1 MRPFKVDVVTAA
13 VIAYVALPCCA
24 RGKPSTIVAALEL
37 APGIPNK
44 TPANVSPVVE
54 EATTAI
60 QNTTPRYGSPN
71 KPIKEKRTTSPVVA
85 PTDGI
90 IPMINPYNV
99 PKISVPN
106 NSIINLTFT

>member
-1 MRPFKVDVVTAA
+1 MLLCLVGQVETHQPLLLHLSLRLVYP
-13 VIAYVALPCCA
+13 I
-24 RGKPSTIVAALEL
+24 R
-37 APGIPNK
+37 
-44 TPANVSPVVE
+44 TPEKVSPVVE